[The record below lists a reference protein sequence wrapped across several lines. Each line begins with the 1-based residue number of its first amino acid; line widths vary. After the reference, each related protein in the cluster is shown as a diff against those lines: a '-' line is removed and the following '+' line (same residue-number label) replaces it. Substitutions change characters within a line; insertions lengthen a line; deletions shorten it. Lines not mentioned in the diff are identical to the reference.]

1 MGFAQQKAFHVLA
14 KNIKNQAI
22 LNSVK
27 FSKNPKN
34 SQLLKL
40 ELNNILK
47 KLSEKGYLKSKIDST
62 YIKDSTYTVIYN
74 IGTPI
79 KQINIGYLQAIDEA
93 LLKKYSLDYTR
104 QTISIKWDLV
114 KPFLNKLLENYQ
126 KKGNPFTQIRLKN
139 IHLKKKDAFATLEIT
154 KNNQRYIDSIIVKG
168 YSNFPKPFIYN
179 YLDLKPHTLF
189 NASKL
194 NVISNRLKSLSFV
207 DEIKSPE
214 ILFTKSKTKIY
225 LYLKK
230 KNANTFD
237 GLIGFTSKEKGSG
250 LIFNGYLDINLKN
263 ALNTGETIALLF
275 KSNGEDKQKF
285 NLKAELPYAF
295 KSKMT
300 PSLDFNIYK
309 QDTSFINTGVNLGVK
324 YPINY
329 NSNLGVLLNVET
341 SSNLLSQQT
350 TSVKTYNSFYYGLS
364 YNLSSY
370 ANSTFFDDKFKLEAR
385 ILNGSKTFLDT
396 KENQFKLNLTASYL
410 WLLTPRSAVF
420 VKNKSGYLDAE
431 NYVQNELYRI
441 GGFNSIRGFDE
452 ESIFASN
459 YSIVNLEY
467 RYRTSERDYLYSITD
482 FANYT
487 NPILSNNSNL
497 YSLGLGYQF
506 LSKIGV
512 INLSYVLGKSSEKE
526 FSFKNAKLHFIIKT
540 NF

>member
-1 MGFAQQKAFHVLA
+1 MGFAQQKALQVLA
-14 KNIKNQAI
+14 KNTKNQAV
-22 LNSVK
+22 LRSVK

-34 SQLLKL
+34 SPLLKL
-40 ELNNILK
+40 EINNILK
-47 KLSEKGYLKSKIDST
+47 KLSEKGYLKSKIDSS
-62 YIKDSTYTVIYN
+62 YIKDSVYTVVYD
-74 IGTPI
+74 IGAPI
-79 KQINIGYLQAIDEA
+79 KKINIRYLQTINEA
-93 LLKKYSLDYTR
+93 LLKKYSSDYTK
-104 QTISIKWDLV
+104 QSITLKWDLV

-126 KKGNPFTQIRLKN
+126 KNGNPFTRIRLKN
-139 IHLKKKDAFATLEIT
+139 IHLKKNDAFATLEIT
-154 KNNQRYIDSIIVKG
+154 KNSQRYIDSIIVKG

-189 NASKL
+189 DASKL
-194 NVISNRLKSLSFV
+194 SAISNRLKSLSFV

-214 ILFTKSKTKIY
+214 ILFTKAKTKIY

-237 GLIGFTSKEKGSG
+237 GLIGFASKENGSG

-275 KSNGEDKQKF
+275 KSNGADKQKF
-285 NLKAELPYAF
+285 NLKAVFPYAF
-295 KSKMT
+295 KSKIT
-300 PSLDFNIYK
+300 PNIDFNIYK

-324 YPINY
+324 YPINN

-341 SSNLLSQQT
+341 SSNLLSQQIT
-350 TSVKTYNSFYYGLS
+350 AVKTYNSFYYGLS
-364 YNLSSY
+364 YNLTSY
-370 ANSTFFDDKFKLEAR
+370 TNISFFDDKFNIEAR
-385 ILNGSKTFLDT
+385 ILNGSKSFLNT

-410 WLLTPRSAVF
+410 WLLTSKSAVI
-420 VKNKSGYLDAE
+420 VKNQSAYLDAN

-467 RYRTSERDYLYSITD
+467 RYRTSEKDYLYSVTD

-487 NPILSNNSNL
+487 NPILNLNTNL

-506 LSKIGV
+506 LSKIGI
-512 INLSYVLGKSSEKE
+512 INLSYVLGKTSNQDIN
-526 FSFKNAKLHFIIKT
+526 FKNAKLHFNLKT
-540 NF
+540 SF

>member
-1 MGFAQQKAFHVLA
+1 MGFAQQIEFHVLA
-14 KNIKNQAI
+14 KNVKNKAI

-47 KLSEKGYLKSKIDST
+47 KLSEKGYLKSKIDSS
-62 YIKDSTYTVIYN
+62 YIKDSVYTVVYD

-79 KQINIGYLQAIDEA
+79 KKINIRYLQAIDEA
-93 LLKKYSLDYTR
+93 LLKKYSLDYTS

-126 KKGNPFTQIRLKN
+126 EKGNPFTQIRLKN
-139 IHLKKKDAFATLEIT
+139 IRLKKKGAFATLEIT

-194 NVISNRLKSLSFV
+194 NVISNRLKALSFV

-237 GLIGFTSKEKGSG
+237 GLIGFTSKKNGNG
-250 LIFNGYLDINLKN
+250 LIFNGYFDINLKN

-285 NLKAELPYAF
+285 SLKAALPYAF

-329 NSNLGVLLNVET
+329 NSHLGVLLNVET
-341 SSNLLSQQT
+341 SSNLLSQQI
-350 TSVKTYNSFYYGLS
+350 TSVRTYNSFYYGLS
-364 YNLSSY
+364 YNLNSY
-370 ANSTFFDDKFKLEAR
+370 TNSAFFDDKFKLEAR

-396 KENQFKLNLTASYL
+396 KENQFKLNLTVSYL
-410 WLLTPRSAVF
+410 WVLTSKSAVF
-420 VKNKSGYLDAE
+420 IKNESGYLDAN

-487 NPILSNNSNL
+487 NPILNNNSNL